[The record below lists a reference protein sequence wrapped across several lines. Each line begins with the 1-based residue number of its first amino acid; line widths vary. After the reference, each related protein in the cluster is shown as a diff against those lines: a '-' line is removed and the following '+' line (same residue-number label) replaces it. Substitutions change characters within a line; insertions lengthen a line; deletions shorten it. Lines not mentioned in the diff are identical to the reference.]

1 MVLEAILVVVVL
13 PLVAVGLS
21 LAWSE
26 RVGGRRADEDAEV
39 EAAGMLR
46 PGR

>member
-1 MVLEAILVVVVL
+1 MAFELVLLVLVL

-21 LAWSE
+21 LAWS
-26 RVGGRRADEDAEV
+26 GREGVRRDDEDAEV

-46 PGR
+46 SPR